1 MSKVKSKFVCQVCG
15 YESVRWLGRCPN
27 CQSWNSFIEIV
38 EDKGKVDKRVN
49 KEELEVYRLDQI
61 LNYEPVRLKTGLTG
75 FDYIIGGGIV
85 EGSVTLLAGEPGIGK
100 STLLL
105 QLAISLSKE
114 SSRVLYI
121 SAEESL
127 SQVGLRLK
135 RLTSKDRL
143 DIDFVS
149 ERDIENILPE
159 LEKFNY
165 SLIIV
170 DSIQTIYSSEF
181 PTSPG
186 NVVQV
191 RECTSKLVD
200 FAKKNNVAVILVG
213 HVTKEGD
220 IAGTK
225 ILEHLVDVVLYL
237 EGERYHDLR
246 VLRVVKNRFGPTN
259 DFILYEMKESG
270 LFEVEDI
277 SAKMI
282 ENRNINVAGSIIVP
296 VMEGT
301 KPLLIELQALVSKTN
316 TSYPRRIASGV
327 DFNKLVLLLAIL
339 EKKLR
344 TNFTD
349 KDVFVNVVGGIKINE
364 PAVDLGLAFALLS
377 ALMDKPFPSDMIAV
391 GEIGLGGEVRTVPHI
406 ERRLKEERKFGFIKA
421 LIPKDKKIKL
431 NEYNMNILPVSDI
444 EEGIKL
450 VWGEEWRN

>member
-220 IAGTK
+220 IAGPK

-344 TNFTD
+344 TNFSD

-406 ERRLKEERKFGFIKA
+406 ERRLKEARKFGFIKA

>member
-220 IAGTK
+220 IAGPK

-377 ALMDKPFPSDMIAV
+377 ALMDKPFPSDMIVV

-406 ERRLKEERKFGFIKA
+406 ERRLKEARKFGFIKA

>member
-220 IAGTK
+220 IAGPK

-364 PAVDLGLAFALLS
+364 PAVDLGLAF
-377 ALMDKPFPSDMIAV
+377 
-391 GEIGLGGEVRTVPHI
+391 
-406 ERRLKEERKFGFIKA
+406 
-421 LIPKDKKIKL
+421 
-431 NEYNMNILPVSDI
+431 VSSFCID
-444 EEGIKL
+444 G
-450 VWGEEWRN
+450 

>member
-220 IAGTK
+220 IAGPK

-406 ERRLKEERKFGFIKA
+406 ERRLKEARKFGFIKA